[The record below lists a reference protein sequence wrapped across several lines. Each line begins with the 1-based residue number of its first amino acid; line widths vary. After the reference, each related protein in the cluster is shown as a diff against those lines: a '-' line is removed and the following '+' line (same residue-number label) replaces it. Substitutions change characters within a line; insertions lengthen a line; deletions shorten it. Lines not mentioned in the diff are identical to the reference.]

1 MTSFAAA
8 PRLLSA
14 CRLRLAVCR
23 PRAASSVGSPTPP
36 HPLLDFS
43 TLPDAAV
50 GHDAL
55 LIDATWFA
63 TGLGRGAVGGPPL
76 AERLA
81 SCIRAL
87 RAAARPASLVLAAF
101 DAGSARGGG
110 VAGLAARLGRDGV
123 ACVVASQR
131 GGASADDILAS
142 ACAMLATRV
151 HPPPLRVLV
160 ASGDADMRSLLR
172 SPALGDA
179 LTVDWLRCA
188 VFNTSAHPKRL
199 SVETAERF
207 VAATRGVP
215 PRFFPLLSA
224 LAGRPGDNA
233 PGVSG
238 IGHGTAASLVRAF
251 VGEHVT
257 MPHEAATSQ
266 PCSPESVL
274 AAILDAAA
282 EGKLAKKWGVA
293 VNAALASDG
302 APDVAR
308 AGLAAATRNERA
320 ITPESIL
327 PGLARLM
334 GGNGEAGR

>member
-101 DAGSARGGG
+101 DAGSARG

-151 HPPPLRVLV
+151 HPPPLRVLI

-172 SPALGDA
+172 SPTLGDA

-188 VFNTSAHPKRL
+188 VFNTSANPKRL
-199 SVETAERF
+199 SFETAERF

-251 VGEHVT
+251 VGEHAST
-257 MPHEAATSQ
+257 PRELATSQ

-282 EGKLAKKWGVA
+282 SGKLAKKWGVA
-293 VNAALASDG
+293 VNAALAAQG

-308 AGLAAATRNERA
+308 AGLAAATRNEHA
-320 ITPESIL
+320 ISPESIP
-327 PGLARLM
+327 PGLARLL
-334 GGNGEAGR
+334 GGNSEAGR